1 MAFSIGTAIAK
12 ATGAWSGGGG
22 KFGGGGATGSWES
35 NKQVPVGPVNDKGQP
50 GPWAPGTTNPT
61 NKPAPIGSDNKTKK
75 NNNTGKPGTPPV
87 SKATNT
93 NPVEPNHSN
102 NLGMAAKS
110 ANAADINNSPAK
122 VMSRAQADNVA
133 QGVYRYPLPNSD
145 IDDQSPYM
153 KIEGFKYAYDENDTL
168 GNKNAS
174 GQRTVTIYLP
184 LPNNMPVGLSQT
196 FEDYSNVFGKI
207 VRATD
212 GMDVDL
218 GSFAQSV
225 MNKFDDGDGR
235 LMSDSAKVWALSTGA
250 GTLAGDG
257 FFSSIGTGLGEAM
270 SYFRVNAG
278 VTINPMSQSSYI
290 GTDKREHSFNYKM
303 IPRNKKEAIECKK
316 IIEALQWHSTGER
329 NKFLGG
335 LLINFP
341 SVWNV
346 SFYTAEGKPINGMLQ
361 IPDAFLAEVSVIYS
375 PDTAGEGFRYTV
387 DNDAFA
393 YNLSLKFVEAQ
404 NLTRDDLPYIH
415 QGERLLADIHP
426 ITKDSDFTLSADDF
440 VERTSASDYND
451 GNNPEDVP
459 NDGDKPK
466 DEKPKTEDEKRL
478 DRMRDAIQTLKDKG
492 YPAKKVIKDREVTY
506 PAVTTG
512 TLAGM
517 PPRKL
522 KKDIDLNKDTYSAV
536 IWNALTP
543 NEQLIVVRNA
553 ATTNK
558 KIVISSYGTV
568 KPNVTPEAARNA
580 RGYGFKIAVKD
591 NGKMTYL

>member
-1 MAFSIGTAIAK
+1 MTFNIGTAIEK

-22 KFGGGGATGSWES
+22 GFGGGGSSGSWPAS
-35 NKQVPVGPVNDKGQP
+35 KQVPVGPVNKNGQP
-50 GPWAPGTTNPT
+50 GPWSPSNTSNNP
-61 NKPAPIGSDNKTKK
+61 KPIGSDKKTKK
-75 NNNTGKPGTPPV
+75 NNTNNGTSPV

-122 VMSRAQADNVA
+122 VISRAQADNVA
-133 QGVYRYPLPNSD
+133 LGVYRYPLPNSD
-145 IDDQSPYM
+145 VDDQAPYM
-153 KIEGFKYAYDENDTL
+153 KIEGFKYAYDENDAL

-174 GQRTVTIYLP
+174 GQRTVTVYLP
-184 LPNNMPVGLSQT
+184 LPNNMPVGISQT

-218 GSFAQSV
+218 GSFAQSI
-225 MNKFDDGDGR
+225 MNKFDDADGK
-235 LMSDSAKVWALSTGA
+235 LMSDSSKVWALSTGA

-257 FFSSIGTGLGEAM
+257 FLNSIGTGLGEAM

-303 IPRNKKEAIECKK
+303 IPRNQKEAIECKK

-346 SFYTAEGKPINGMLQ
+346 SFYTADGKPINGMLQ
-361 IPDAFLAEVSVIYS
+361 IPDAFLAEVAVIYS

-393 YNLSLKFVEAQ
+393 YSLSLKFIEAQ
-404 NLTRDDLPYIH
+404 NMTRDDLPYIH

-440 VERTSASDYND
+440 VARSSVSDLND
-451 GNNPEDVP
+451 ANNPEDVP

-466 DEKPKTEDEKRL
+466 EEKPKTDEEKKV
-478 DRMRDAIQTLKDKG
+478 DTMNDAILELRKKG
-492 YPAKKVIKDREVTY
+492 YPAKKVVKDREVTY

-522 KKDIDLNKDTYSAV
+522 KKDIDLNKDTYGAV

-543 NEQLIVVRNA
+543 DEQLIVVRNA

-558 KIVISSYGTV
+558 KIVISSYGTT

-591 NGKMTYL
+591 EGKITYL

>member
-1 MAFSIGTAIAK
+1 MTFSIGTAIAK

-22 KFGGGGATGSWES
+22 GFGGGGASGSWGG
-35 NKQVPVGPVNDKGQP
+35 NQQVPVGPVNDKGQP
-50 GPWAPGTTNPT
+50 GPWAPS
-61 NKPAPIGSDNKTKK
+61 KPKPIGSDKKPKK
-75 NNNTGKPGTPPV
+75 NNNTSKPGTPPP

-122 VMSRAQADNVA
+122 VISRAQADNVA

-257 FFSSIGTGLGEAM
+257 FFNSIGTGLGEAM

-278 VTINPMSQSSYI
+278 ITINPMSQSSYI
-290 GTDKREHSFNYKM
+290 GTDKREHTFNYKM

-346 SFYTAEGKPINGMLQ
+346 SFYTAAGKPINGMLQ
-361 IPDAFLAEVSVIYS
+361 IPDAFLSEVAVIYS

-440 VERTSASDYND
+440 VARSSASDLND

-459 NDGDKPK
+459 NDGDKPP
-466 DEKPKTEDEKRL
+466 EKPKTEDEKKV
-478 DRMRDAIQTLKDKG
+478 DAMRDAIQVLKDKG

-506 PAVTTG
+506 PAKTDG
-512 TLAGM
+512 ILAGM
-517 PPRKL
+517 PPQKL

-558 KIVISSYGTV
+558 RLILSSYGTT
-568 KPNVTPEAARNA
+568 KPEVPAKTAQIA
-580 RGYGFKIAVKD
+580 RGYGFRIVVKD
-591 NGKMTYL
+591 GGKTSYL

>member
-1 MAFSIGTAIAK
+1 MTFNIGTAIEK

-22 KFGGGGATGSWES
+22 GFGGGGSGGSWPTS
-35 NKQVPVGPVNDKGQP
+35 KQVPVGPVNKNGQP
-50 GPWAPGTTNPT
+50 GPWSPSNTSNNP
-61 NKPAPIGSDNKTKK
+61 KPIGSDKKTKK
-75 NNNTGKPGTPPV
+75 NNTKTGTPPV

-122 VMSRAQADNVA
+122 VISRAQADNVA
-133 QGVYRYPLPNSD
+133 LGVYRYPLPNSD
-145 IDDQSPYM
+145 VDDQAPYM
-153 KIEGFKYAYDENDTL
+153 KIEGFKYAYDENDAL

-174 GQRTVTIYLP
+174 GQRTVTVYLP
-184 LPNNMPVGLSQT
+184 LPNNMPVGISQT

-218 GSFAQSV
+218 GSFAQSI
-225 MNKFDDGDGR
+225 MNKFDDADGR
-235 LMSDSAKVWALSTGA
+235 LMSDSSKVWALSTGA

-257 FFSSIGTGLGEAM
+257 FLNSIGTGLGEAM

-303 IPRNKKEAIECKK
+303 IPRNQKEAIECKK

-346 SFYTAEGKPINGMLQ
+346 SFYTADGKPINGMLQ
-361 IPDAFLAEVSVIYS
+361 IPDAFLTEVAVIYS

-393 YNLSLKFVEAQ
+393 YSLSLKFVEAQ
-404 NLTRDDLPYIH
+404 NMTRDDLPYIH

-440 VERTSASDYND
+440 VARSSVSDLND
-451 GNNPEDVP
+451 ANNPEDVP

-466 DEKPKTEDEKRL
+466 EEKPKTDEEKKV
-478 DRMRDAIQTLKDKG
+478 DAMNDAILELRKKG
-492 YPAKKVIKDREVTY
+492 YPAKTVVKDREVTY
-506 PAVTTG
+506 PAKTDG
-512 TLAGM
+512 ILAGM
-517 PPRKL
+517 PPQKL

-536 IWNALTP
+536 LWNALSTD
-543 NEQLIVVRNA
+543 EQLTVVRNA

-558 KIVISSYGTV
+558 RLIISSYGTT
-568 KPNVTPEAARNA
+568 KPIVPAKTAQIA
-580 RGYGFKIAVKD
+580 RGYGFKIVIKD
-591 NGKMTYL
+591 DGTTSYL